1 MTTQTKSK
9 IPEELLGSLKD
20 GVQRILDDK
29 DWAGFL
35 NMMRKIHHY
44 SFNNRFLIALEQERR
59 GYGFSPLVAG
69 FHKWKNE
76 FKRTVKKGEKSN
88 IMSALLIAEHNNK
101 EVKPFTL
108 NAITAASQIDEDL
121 HVLVIGN
128 KSEEVAKSISQIPN
142 VKKVIHVDNEIY
154 ENFLAENFTSV
165 IVKQAEN
172 YSHIICSANTF
183 GKNLMPRVAALLD
196 TSQVSDIIKVISAD
210 TFLRPIYA
218 GNAFATVK
226 SSDSKKCITIRPTSF
241 DPAATSGGS
250 AEIVKADAGETNTFI
265 KFIKREEI
273 KSDRPE
279 LGTARV
285 VISGGR
291 GMGSG
296 ENFKL
301 ITEIADKLN
310 AAIGASRAAVDAGYI
325 TNDHQVGQTGK
336 VVVPDLYI
344 AVGISGAI
352 QHLAGMKESKVIV
365 AINKDGEAPIFS
377 VADYGLEADLFE
389 ALPQFLEELSK
400 LNTIQK

>member
-1 MTTQTKSK
+1 
-9 IPEELLGSLKD
+9 
-20 GVQRILDDK
+20 
-29 DWAGFL
+29 
-35 NMMRKIHHY
+35 
-44 SFNNRFLIALEQERR
+44 
-59 GYGFSPLVAG
+59 
-69 FHKWKNE
+69 
-76 FKRTVKKGEKSN
+76 
-88 IMSALLIAEHNNK
+88 MSVLLIAEHNNK
-101 EVKPFTL
+101 ELKPFTL
-108 NAITAASQIDEDL
+108 NAITAASQIDTDL

-128 KSEEVAKSISQIPN
+128 NADAVAKSAASVPT
-142 VKKVIHVDNEIY
+142 VKKVIHIDNQIY
-154 ENFLAENFTSV
+154 ENYLAENFTPA
-165 IVKQAEN
+165 IIKQAEN
-172 YSHIICSANTF
+172 YSHIVCSANTF
-183 GKNLMPRVAALLD
+183 GKNLMPRIAALMD
-196 TSQVSDIIKVISAD
+196 CSQISDIIKVISPD

-226 SSDSKKCITIRPTSF
+226 SNDKKKCVTIRPTSF
-241 DPAATSGGS
+241 DPAPTDGGS
-250 AEIVKADAGETNTFI
+250 AEITKVDGAEQFTMTTFVK
-265 KFIKREEI
+265 KEEI

-279 LGTARV
+279 LGTARI

-291 GMGSG
+291 GMQSG
-296 ENFKL
+296 DNFKL
-301 ITEIADKLN
+301 ITAIADKLN

-389 ALPQFLEELSK
+389 ALPQFLEELNK

>member
-1 MTTQTKSK
+1 
-9 IPEELLGSLKD
+9 
-20 GVQRILDDK
+20 
-29 DWAGFL
+29 
-35 NMMRKIHHY
+35 
-44 SFNNRFLIALEQERR
+44 
-59 GYGFSPLVAG
+59 
-69 FHKWKNE
+69 
-76 FKRTVKKGEKSN
+76 
-88 IMSALLIAEHNNK
+88 MSVLLIAEHNNK
-101 EVKPFTL
+101 EIKPFTL
-108 NAITAASQIDEDL
+108 NAITAASQIDQDL
-121 HVLVIGN
+121 HVLVIGHN
-128 KSEEVAKSISQIPN
+128 ASEVAKSLANVPL
-142 VKKVIHVDNEIY
+142 VKKVVHVDNPIY
-154 ENFLAENFTSV
+154 ENYLAENFTPV
-165 IVKQAEN
+165 IIKHSEN
-172 YSHIICSANTF
+172 YSHIVCSANTF
-183 GKNLMPRVAALLD
+183 GKNLMPRVATLLD
-196 TSQVSDIIKVISAD
+196 TSQISDIIKVISND

-226 SSDSKKCITIRPTSF
+226 SNDKIKCVTVRPTSF
-241 DPAATSGGS
+241 DQVESSGGS
-250 AEIVKADAGETNTFI
+250 AEIITSDANEDFKLS
-265 KFIKREEI
+265 KFIKKEEV

-291 GMGSG
+291 GMQSG

-301 ITEIADKLN
+301 ITQVADKLN

-389 ALPQFLEELSK
+389 ALPQLLEELNK

>member
-1 MTTQTKSK
+1 
-9 IPEELLGSLKD
+9 
-20 GVQRILDDK
+20 
-29 DWAGFL
+29 
-35 NMMRKIHHY
+35 
-44 SFNNRFLIALEQERR
+44 
-59 GYGFSPLVAG
+59 
-69 FHKWKNE
+69 
-76 FKRTVKKGEKSN
+76 
-88 IMSALLIAEHNNK
+88 MSVLLIAEHNNK

-108 NAITAASQIDEDL
+108 NAISAASQINDDV
-121 HVLVIGN
+121 HVLVIGSN
-128 KSEEVAKSISQIPN
+128 SDSVAKAISEVPN
-142 VKKVIHVDNEIY
+142 VKKVIHINHSIY
-154 ENFLAENFTSV
+154 ENYLAENYTSV
-165 IVKQAEN
+165 ITKLAES
-172 YSHIICSANTF
+172 YTHIICSANTF

-196 TSQVSDIIKVISAD
+196 VSQVSDITKVISED

-226 SSDSKKCITIRPTSF
+226 SNDKIKCVTIRPTSF
-241 DPAATSGGS
+241 DPAPTSGGS
-250 AEIVKADAGETNTFI
+250 AEIQNNDPADETKLS
-265 KFIKREEI
+265 KFIKKEEI

-285 VISGGR
+285 VVSGGR
-291 GMGSG
+291 GMQSG

-301 ITEIADKLN
+301 ITAVADKLN

-377 VADYGLEADLFE
+377 VADYGLEADLFD
-389 ALPQFLEELSK
+389 ALPKFLEELNK

>member
-1 MTTQTKSK
+1 M
-9 IPEELLGSLKD
+9 P
-20 GVQRILDDK
+20 V
-29 DWAGFL
+29 
-35 NMMRKIHHY
+35 
-44 SFNNRFLIALEQERR
+44 
-59 GYGFSPLVAG
+59 
-69 FHKWKNE
+69 
-76 FKRTVKKGEKSN
+76 
-88 IMSALLIAEHNNK
+88 LLIAEHNNK

-108 NAITAASQIDEDL
+108 NTITAASQIDQDL

-128 KSEEVAKSISQIPN
+128 KADDVSKSISQVPN
-142 VKKVIHVDNEIY
+142 VKKVIHIDNEIY
-154 ENFLAENFTSV
+154 ENYLPENFTPV

-172 YSHIICSANTF
+172 YSHIVCSANTF

-196 TSQVSDIIKVISAD
+196 TSQVSDIIKVVSAD

-226 SSDSKKCITIRPTSF
+226 SNDQKKCITIRPTSF
-241 DPAATSGGS
+241 DPAVTSGGS
-250 AEIVKADAGETNTFI
+250 AEITKADAGEASSLT
-265 KFIKREEI
+265 KFVKREEV

-291 GMGSG
+291 GMQSG

-301 ITEIADKLN
+301 ITAIADKLN

-389 ALPQFLEELSK
+389 ALPQFLEELNK